1 MTNSSFQP
9 TYNKASKLA
18 LALVGLSLSLATHA
32 ETLSSGELQ
41 AQVLAAACFNCHGT
55 DGRLD
60 TSIPAI
66 AGRPVK
72 VLTNRLLAFKTGE
85 KEDATVMQRHAQGY
99 TEAEITALAEYF
111 SKIKP

>member
-1 MTNSSFQP
+1 MIKKSSWL
-9 TYNKASKLA
+9 S
-18 LALVGLSLSLATHA
+18 LALVGLSLSLATQA

-41 AQVLAAACFNCHGT
+41 TQVLAAACFNCHGT

-66 AGRPVK
+66 AGRNAEALK
-72 VLTNRLLAFKTGE
+72 ARLLAFKIGE
-85 KEDATVMQRHAQGY
+85 KLDASVMQRHAQGY
-99 TEAEITALAEYF
+99 TQAEITALAEYF